1 MTKGIIFALTSLC
14 LLVLSACVIAIC
26 SKLTESDNTHI
37 KSTSDKKPIITY
49 FKDTRTNLCYSNIMM
64 GYQNKT
70 TICVPC
76 DSLKNIKLD

>member
-1 MTKGIIFALTSLC
+1 MTKSTIFALIALC
-14 LLVLSACVIAIC
+14 LLVLSAFVIAIC
-26 SKLTESDNTHI
+26 TKLTESDNTHI

>member
-1 MTKGIIFALTSLC
+1 MTKGIIFALTSVC
-14 LLVLSACVIAIC
+14 LLILLGCLIEVC

-49 FKDTRTNLCYSNIMM
+49 VKDTRTNLCYSNIMM

>member
-1 MTKGIIFALTSLC
+1 MTKSTILALIALC
-14 LLVLSACVIAIC
+14 LLVLSACVVAIC
-26 SKLTESDNTHI
+26 TKLTASDNSHI
-37 KSTSDKKPIITY
+37 KGTSDSKPTITY